1 MKYNLARMILDWL
14 NKGFPDN
21 PPLLPAY
28 YFLNY
33 IPLLMVVFV
42 AIIPAIL

>member
-28 YFLNY
+28 
-33 IPLLMVVFV
+33 LLFKLYSLLIVVFV